1 MASGCVARRFSQETN
16 RPIGRRLK
24 QILGAREIQTGLG
37 KPLAILQMQLMQ
49 GRFGAQVIDRNEIY
63 RAPQACAGVA
73 GMLQFA
79 NQQSIF
85 TFRHGSAACEDQM

>member
-1 MASGCVARRFSQETN
+1 
-16 RPIGRRLK
+16 
-24 QILGAREIQTGLG
+24 
-37 KPLAILQMQLMQ
+37 MQLMQ

-63 RAPQACAGVA
+63 RHPQACAGVA